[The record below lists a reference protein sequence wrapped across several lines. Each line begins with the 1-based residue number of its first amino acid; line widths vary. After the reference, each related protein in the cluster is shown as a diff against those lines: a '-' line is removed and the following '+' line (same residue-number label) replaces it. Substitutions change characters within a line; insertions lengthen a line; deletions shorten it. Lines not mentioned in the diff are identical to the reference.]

1 MNASQLQGLRSK
13 ISNILSD
20 ISSIPHTEYKK
31 LNLYRMNRTSSEKD
45 LKPYYLIYLL
55 FVELL
60 DFYYS
65 GNEEKISFTIPI
77 KYKNNIF
84 LLQHR
89 KLGMALLSDDSRLED
104 QAKELVKLI
113 NKAIN
118 KAKPFFAYYANEV
131 SNSNDLNIINH
142 SLSFYS
148 RYKFQLNLY
157 HQKSNKLLNIG
168 SIPLEKDSNWLLNA
182 MNRYNYI
189 NTLTKE
195 RRWLAI
201 SVIDAFFSFTEHIF
215 IHSAIIQGKLS
226 NKAEIAKLTLS
237 EWKEKFK
244 RCIDISLPEN
254 LKIFNRL
261 LSIKDNVRNYLTHG
275 AFGKNNEVYQIHSP
289 IGAMPMVLS
298 PITADFSISEN
309 LSFTDDKIIKIL
321 EEFIEYYWEQDNF
334 IETIYI
340 KSGLPTI
347 LTFSLDN
354 TYQKAMISNE
364 EMELFTNHLS
374 EIYCNSLNMDW

>member
-1 MNASQLQGLRSK
+1 
-13 ISNILSD
+13 
-20 ISSIPHTEYKK
+20 
-31 LNLYRMNRTSSEKD
+31 
-45 LKPYYLIYLL
+45 
-55 FVELL
+55 
-60 DFYYS
+60 
-65 GNEEKISFTIPI
+65 
-77 KYKNNIF
+77 
-84 LLQHR
+84 
-89 KLGMALLSDDSRLED
+89 
-104 QAKELVKLI
+104 
-113 NKAIN
+113 
-118 KAKPFFAYYANEV
+118 
-131 SNSNDLNIINH
+131 
-142 SLSFYS
+142 
-148 RYKFQLNLY
+148 
-157 HQKSNKLLNIG
+157 
-168 SIPLEKDSNWLLNA
+168 

-244 RCIDISLPEN
+244 CCIDISLPEN